1 MDFKSLSMQ
10 HKIGGAG
17 ERNDDEVPEVPDEEV
32 PVPEEEVSEEVGVS
46 SGGAERSG
54 YDSYKVVMP
63 KGIQGRYISKS
74 PNQAA
79 KKAVSKYFKGKHV
92 GTVFMV
98 IQKTTQGS
106 SKKYYAYKGE
116 KDNLSKPKEILGADG
131 NVIKVVKHTISVTQ
145 KVVPAEFQS
154 EYEQRRAKKGAK
166 KGVKKGG
173 AKKSEGFLANLFKAD
188 EPKKKTK
195 KASKKTA
202 AKKTAPKKAAKK
214 ATKKVAK
221 KTKKVKGG
229 GSCND
234 MSCNY

>member
-17 ERNDDEVPEVPDEEV
+17 ERNDEVPEVPDEEV
-32 PVPEEEVSEEVGVS
+32 PVSEEEVSEEGFL
-46 SGGAERSG
+46 GGAQRSG

-63 KGIQGRYISKS
+63 KGIEGRYISKS
-74 PNQAA
+74 PSQAA

-92 GTVFMV
+92 GTVNIV

-106 SKKYYAYKGE
+106 SKKYYAYMGK
-116 KDNLSKPKEILGADG
+116 KANLSKPKEILGADG
-131 NVIKVVKHTISVTQ
+131 NVIKVVKHTTSV
-145 KVVPAEFQS
+145 KKMDVPAEFQRD
-154 EYEQRRAKKGAK
+154 YEERRAKKGA
-166 KGVKKGG
+166 KKGG

-202 AKKTAPKKAAKK
+202 AKKAAPKKAAKK

>member
-1 MDFKSLSMQ
+1 MDFKSLGIL
-10 HKIGGAG
+10 HKNGGAG
-17 ERNDDEVPEVPDEEV
+17 EGTPDDEEV
-32 PVPEEEVSEEVGVS
+32 RNDKQVLDDFN
-46 SGGAERSG
+46 GGEARSG

-63 KGIQGRYISKS
+63 KGIEGRYISKS

-154 EYEQRRAKKGAK
+154 EYQKRRAKKGA
-166 KGVKKGG
+166 KKGG

-195 KASKKTA
+195 KASKKA
-202 AKKTAPKKAAKK
+202 SKKAAKK
-214 ATKKVAK
+214 AAPKKTAK
-221 KTKKVKGG
+221 KTAHKKVKGG
-229 GSCND
+229 GSCNE

>member
-1 MDFKSLSMQ
+1 MDYKSLDML
-10 HKIGGAG
+10 HKNGGAG
-17 ERNDDEVPEVPDEEV
+17 DVPDEVPFEDVQDDDNYD
-32 PVPEEEVSEEVGVS
+32 
-46 SGGAERSG
+46 GGARSG

-63 KGIQGRYISKS
+63 KGIEGRYISKS
-74 PNQAA
+74 PSQAA

-92 GTVFMV
+92 GTVSIV

-106 SKKYYAYKGE
+106 SKKFYAYKGT
-116 KDNLSKPKEILGADG
+116 KANLSKPKEILGADG
-131 NVIKVVKHTISVTQ
+131 NVIKVVKHTTSV
-145 KVVPAEFQS
+145 KKMDVPAEFQR
-154 EYEQRRAKKGAK
+154 EYEERRM
-166 KGVKKGG
+166 KKGG

-202 AKKTAPKKAAKK
+202 AKKAAPKKAAKK
-214 ATKKVAK
+214 VAKKVAK

-229 GSCND
+229 GSCNE